1 MADQVGK
8 QMSTETLKEKTTRG
22 LFWGGMN
29 NVVQQGLGLLFGI
42 ILGRLLSPH
51 DYGMTAV
58 ILVFQLIATALQ
70 ESGFKSAIGNLKD
83 PQHNDYNSVFW
94 FNIIVGISC
103 YLVLFFAAPWI
114 ADYYHTPAL
123 VTLCRVA
130 FLSIIFS
137 ALGTAQSAYLFR
149 NMMVKEQAKCNM
161 SATLISSIVGVTLA
175 FLDAGYWALAIQS
188 MTYIGLNSLLLWF
201 FSPWRPTLRLDFG
214 PVRHMFKFSSKLLA
228 TTILERINTN
238 VMNILLGRHFTTH
251 EVGNYNQAYQW
262 NSKVFYLL
270 QGTLAQVAQPVFT
283 NVADERERQLR
294 ILRKLMRFTAFLA
307 FPMLFGFSLVAQEFI
322 VLTIGEKWLESAHL
336 LQLLCIS
343 GAFIPIS
350 SVLTNMLISKGKSD
364 TYFWV
369 TLALCITLI
378 VTMLTLYPYG
388 IRTMVEAYVVI
399 YILWTLVWHFFVSRL
414 TGYTLWALLLDIVP
428 FAMIAFAV
436 MAVTWWTTQSINILA
451 LLLAARIVMAAVL
464 YYVVMRVLRVKI
476 LEECMT
482 FMKDRIKRK

>member
-1 MADQVGK
+1 
-8 QMSTETLKEKTTRG
+8 MSKETLKEKTTRG

-42 ILGRLLSPH
+42 ILGRLLGPE
-51 DYGMTAV
+51 DYGMIAM

-70 ESGFKSAIGNLKD
+70 ESGFKSAIGNLKE

-94 FNIIVGISC
+94 FNIIVGVTC
-103 YLVLFFAAPWI
+103 YVILFFVAPFI
-114 ADYYHTPAL
+114 ADYYHTPEL
-123 VTLCRVA
+123 VLLCRVA
-130 FLSIIFS
+130 FLTIIFA

-161 SATLISSIVGVTLA
+161 TATLLSSIIGVTLA
-175 FLDAGYWALAIQS
+175 FLGYGYWALAIQS
-188 MTYIGLNSLLLWF
+188 MAYIGLNSLLLWY
-201 FSPWRPTLRLDFG
+201 FSPWRPTLYLDFA

-238 VMNILLGRHFTTH
+238 VMNILLGRHFTKH

-283 NVADERERQLR
+283 NVADEQERQLR

-307 FPMLFGFSLVAQEFI
+307 FPLLFGFGMVAQEFI
-322 VLTIGEKWLESAHL
+322 VLTIGEKWLESARL

-350 SVLTNMLISKGKSD
+350 SVLTNMLISKGKSG

-369 TLALCITLI
+369 TFALCVTLI
-378 VTMLTLYPYG
+378 ATMQVLYPYG
-388 IRTMVEAYVVI
+388 IRTMVIAYVII
-399 YILWTLVWHFFVSRL
+399 YVLWTLVWHFFVSRL
-414 TGYTLWALLLDIVP
+414 TGYTLWALLLDIMP
-428 FAMIAFAV
+428 FAVIALGV
-436 MAVTWWTTQSINILA
+436 MAATWWATQSINILA
-451 LLLAARIVMAAVL
+451 LLLAARIVMAVVL
-464 YYVVMRVLRVKI
+464 YYVVMRLLRVKI
-476 LEECMT
+476 LEECMN
-482 FMKDRIKRK
+482 FIKKKQ

>member
-1 MADQVGK
+1 M
-8 QMSTETLKEKTTRG
+8 ETLKEKTTRG

-42 ILGRLLSPH
+42 ILGRLLNPE
-51 DYGMTAV
+51 DYGMIAM
-58 ILVFQLIATALQ
+58 ILVFQLIANALQ
-70 ESGFKSAIGNLKD
+70 ESGFKSAIGNLKE

-94 FNIIVGISC
+94 FNIIVGVTC
-103 YLVLFFAAPWI
+103 YVILFFVAPLI
-114 ADYYHTPAL
+114 ADYYHTPEL
-123 VTLCRVA
+123 VLLCRVA
-130 FLSIIFS
+130 FLTIIFA

-149 NMMVKEQAKCNM
+149 
-161 SATLISSIVGVTLA
+161 TLLSSIIGVTLA
-175 FLDAGYWALAIQS
+175 FLKCGYWALAIQS
-188 MTYIGLNSLLLWF
+188 MAYIGLNSLLLWY
-201 FSPWRPTLRLDFG
+201 FSPWRPTLHLDFG

-228 TTILERINTN
+228 TTILERLNTN
-238 VMNILLGRHFTTH
+238 VMNILLGRHFTKH

-283 NVADERERQLR
+283 NVADEQERQLR

-307 FPMLFGFSLVAQEFI
+307 FPMLFGFGLVAQEFI
-322 VLTIGEKWLESAHL
+322 VLTIGEKWLESARL

-350 SVLTNMLISKGKSD
+350 SVLTNMLISKGKSG

-378 VTMLTLYPYG
+378 ATMQMLYPYG
-388 IRTMVEAYVVI
+388 IRSMVIAYVII
-399 YILWTLVWHFFVSRL
+399 YVLWTLVWHFFVSRL

-428 FAMIAFAV
+428 FAMIAFGV
-436 MAVTWWTTQSINILA
+436 MAATWWATQNISLLA
-451 LLLAARIVMAAVL
+451 LLLPARILMAAVL
-464 YYVVMRVLRVKI
+464 YYIVMRLLRVKI
-476 LEECMT
+476 LEECMA
-482 FMKDRIKRK
+482 FIKKKQ

>member
-1 MADQVGK
+1 
-8 QMSTETLKEKTTRG
+8 MSTETLKEKTTRG

-51 DYGMTAV
+51 DYGMTAM

-70 ESGFKSAIGNLKD
+70 ESGFKSAIGNLQE

-103 YLVLFFAAPWI
+103 YIILFFTAPFI

-123 VTLCRVA
+123 VMLCRVA

-149 NMMVKEQAKCNM
+149 NMLVKEQAKCNM
-161 SATLISSIVGVTLA
+161 SATLASSIVGVTLA
-175 FLDAGYWALAIQS
+175 FLGAGYWALAIQS

-201 FSPWRPTLRLDFG
+201 YSPWRPTLHLDFG
-214 PVRHMFKFSSKLLA
+214 PVRRMFRFSCKLLA

-238 VMNILLGRHFTTH
+238 VMNILLGRYFTTR

-283 NVADERERQLR
+283 NVADEQERQLR

-307 FPMLFGFSLVAQEFI
+307 FPLLFGFSMVAQEFI
-322 VLTIGEKWLESAHL
+322 VLTIGEKWLESARL

-343 GAFIPIS
+343 GAFIPIC
-350 SVLTNMLISKGKSD
+350 SVLTNMLISKGKSG

-369 TLALCITLI
+369 TLVLCVTLI
-378 VTMLTLYPYG
+378 TTMQVLYPYG
-388 IRTMVEAYVVI
+388 IRTMVIAYVII
-399 YILWTLVWHFFVSRL
+399 YVLWTLVWHFFVSRL
-414 TGYTLWALLLDIVP
+414 TGYTLWALLLDIMP
-428 FAMIAFAV
+428 FAVIALGV
-436 MAVTWWTTQSINILA
+436 MAATWWGSLAVCHWLLADGTWQLA
-451 LLLAARIVMAAVL
+451 LLLAMRIVMAVVL
-464 YYVVMRVLRVKI
+464 YYVVMRLLRVKI
-476 LEECMT
+476 LEECMN
-482 FMKDRIKRK
+482 FLRKK